1 MLLLLATAVCV
12 QQLKLFVAVFEE
24 RRGKINAVIIMII
37 MATPV
42 CEPKASV
49 VFSHTKIVIYYYIR
63 DGLLCIRY
71 IIKCGAMD
79 LLPFFSLLIMLSS
92 FSPPKICIL
101 FDS

>member
-37 MATPV
+37 IMATPV

-49 VFSHTKIVIYYYIR
+49 VFSHTSKIVIYYYKPGWI
-63 DGLLCIRY
+63 
-71 IIKCGAMD
+71 A
-79 LLPFFSLLIMLSS
+79 
-92 FSPPKICIL
+92 
-101 FDS
+101 

>member
-24 RRGKINAVIIMII
+24 RRGKKINAVIIMII

-49 VFSHTKIVIYYYIR
+49 VFSHTKIVIY
-63 DGLLCIRY
+63 
-71 IIKCGAMD
+71 
-79 LLPFFSLLIMLSS
+79 
-92 FSPPKICIL
+92 
-101 FDS
+101 